1 MTTNHTFTTP
11 NTHSDAVVSPDVAAL
26 ALEVRRAA
34 LRMEG
39 NGSTR
44 QEALC
49 ELAAERLIDAYLRVL
64 TDAGAP
70 RAIAQRELMHV
81 VLRRLFGTKPDTMT
95 VRIVTD
101 LESVDSTK
109 LALDIQVKKG

>member
-1 MTTNHTFTTP
+1 MSTNPTPTTP
-11 NTHSDAVVSPDVAAL
+11 TNHSDAVVSPDVAAL

-39 NGSTR
+39 SGSTR

-70 RAIAQRELMHV
+70 KSLAQRELMNV
-81 VLRRLFGTKPDTMT
+81 VLRRLFGTKPDTMA